1 VHVYTC
7 IRNSLLP
14 IKLTGLSR
22 LELARGVAFVPFV
35 FPQVICADKTAEYGA
50 IAVAFP
56 HGDDA
61 RAGFTLAVFD
71 SAITGGFARFER

>member
-1 VHVYTC
+1 V
-7 IRNSLLP
+7 
-14 IKLTGLSR
+14 
-22 LELARGVAFVPFV
+22 RGAAFVPFV
-35 FPQVICADKTAEYGA
+35 FPQVVCAAKAAGYGA

-61 RAGFTLAVFD
+61 GFTSIVFG